1 MQIRTRLT
9 LWYIGISAL
18 LLFSSLM
25 FIYYNFSNHLRSEY
39 YKTMQSK
46 ALMTVAMLVKNNPDL
61 GPQQIDNKDND
72 LLPSK
77 ENILVFNSD
86 FVQLFAFHDED
97 KISNEILNSIKTK
110 GEYKFSMDNFDA
122 IGIKYTTNYGKELL
136 IIAKGIF
143 MSEELI
149 RLGNIMLIT
158 FFLFLI
164 VIAVSGYYFSAHT
177 LLPITKSM
185 NELDKI
191 LPSNLSKRLQVGKN
205 KDELSRLSGT
215 FNKLLDRIEEAFNI
229 QKGFLSNVS
238 HELRNPLVSIISRIQ
253 VSLSKDRTLEEYKNC
268 LHSVL
273 SDAVDL
279 EHTSTHLMELAR
291 ISSKSENILFGPV
304 RIDEILWQSKETV
317 KKSNPEYSFVFDTS
331 CLPEKSE
338 ELIVNANEALI
349 KTAFVNLMEN
359 ACKFSPDHRSLVKVI
374 QNSDGAIA
382 VEIKDSAQI
391 IPDSEK
397 EQIFKPFY
405 RSNSNHSI
413 KGSGIG
419 LSLVSSILNVHESTL
434 TIKNGSTQGNIF
446 TVHFKKYTPEH
457 EKNIKH
463 KMNTAQMA
471 QNTL

>member
-1 MQIRTRLT
+1 
-9 LWYIGISAL
+9 
-18 LLFSSLM
+18 
-25 FIYYNFSNHLRSEY
+25 
-39 YKTMQSK
+39 MQSK
-46 ALMTVAMLVKNNPDL
+46 ALMTVAMLVKNNPDFTL
-61 GPQQIDNKDND
+61 QQIDKSDSD
-72 LLPSK
+72 LLPAK

-86 FVQLFAFHDED
+86 FVKLFAFHDGD
-97 KISNEILNSIKTK
+97 NISNEILNNIKSRGK
-110 GEYKFSMDNFDA
+110 YKFSMDNFDA
-122 IGIKYTTNYGKELL
+122 IGIKYTTNYGKELI

-164 VIAVSGYYFSAHT
+164 IIAASGYYFSGHT
-177 LLPITKSM
+177 LFPITKTM

-191 LPSNLSKRLQVGKN
+191 LPSDLSKRLQVGKN

-215 FNKLLDRIEEAFNI
+215 FNKLLERIEEAFNI

-238 HELRNPLVSIISRIQ
+238 HELRNPLASIISRIQ
-253 VSLSKDRTLEEYKNC
+253 VSLSKERTLEEYKNC

-273 SDAVDL
+273 SDALDL

-291 ISSKSENILFGPV
+291 ISAQSENILFGPV
-304 RIDEILWQSKETV
+304 RIDEILWQAKASV
-317 KKSNPEYSFVFDTS
+317 KKSNPEYSFIFDTS

-338 ELIVNANEALI
+338 ELIIIANEALI
-349 KTAFVNLMEN
+349 KTAFMNLMEN
-359 ACKFSPDHRSLVKVI
+359 ACKFSPDHKSSVKII

-391 IPDSEK
+391 IPESEK

-405 RSNSNHSI
+405 RSNVNNAI

-419 LSLVSSILNVHESTL
+419 LSLVASILNVHESKL
-434 TIKNGSTQGNIF
+434 TIKNGTNKGNIF
-446 TVHFKKYTPEH
+446 TIHLKKYTAGHVENVTYKMDPE
-457 EKNIKH
+457 
-463 KMNTAQMA
+463 QMA
-471 QNTL
+471 HNIL